1 MKHNYI
7 FLLVLL
13 FCGVTVFTATSCK
26 NKKKISTAESAV
38 GATPTDVNTAD
49 SSSGEIAP
57 LDGETTEFEEP
68 ETSKSAGDSLVMEFS
83 KTPCYGQCPVYNVKV
98 YESGYAVWE
107 GKNFTDRMGVYS
119 TQIAA
124 SERQK
129 FFAEAEAEG
138 FFDFDKSYDNS
149 MVQDLPSTSLMI
161 QMDEERHRVTIRM
174 AVPKDVKDYFE
185 GAQEWFENQDWQ
197 PVK

>member
-1 MKHNYI
+1 
-7 FLLVLL
+7 
-13 FCGVTVFTATSCK
+13 
-26 NKKKISTAESAV
+26 
-38 GATPTDVNTAD
+38 
-49 SSSGEIAP
+49 
-57 LDGETTEFEEP
+57 
-68 ETSKSAGDSLVMEFS
+68 
-83 KTPCYGQCPVYNVKV
+83 
-98 YESGYAVWE
+98 
-107 GKNFTDRMGVYS
+107 MGVYS